1 VAGHVRG
8 VHAVVAPVVTWS
20 DGSGDDRR
28 PVRAGRR
35 PGGATLR
42 AEPPRVVD
50 AVGMIEF
57 ILSLLAM
64 GLVAGALG
72 RWLVPGE
79 DPMSVLW
86 TMGLGITGSYV
97 GGFLGWLILDHDL
110 DEGPLQIS
118 GYVGSVI
125 GAVLVLLVYNYVQG
139 HRASSR
145 SDV

>member
-1 VAGHVRG
+1 
-8 VHAVVAPVVTWS
+8 
-20 DGSGDDRR
+20 
-28 PVRAGRR
+28 
-35 PGGATLR
+35 
-42 AEPPRVVD
+42 
-50 AVGMIEF
+50 MIEF
-57 ILSLLAM
+57 ILSLLGM

-86 TMGLGITGSYV
+86 TIGLGITGSYV

>member
-1 VAGHVRG
+1 
-8 VHAVVAPVVTWS
+8 
-20 DGSGDDRR
+20 
-28 PVRAGRR
+28 
-35 PGGATLR
+35 
-42 AEPPRVVD
+42 
-50 AVGMIEF
+50 MIEH
-57 ILSLLAM
+57 ILSLLGM
-64 GLVAGALG
+64 GLVAGALA

-79 DPMSVLW
+79 DPMSILW
-86 TMGLGITGSYV
+86 TIALGITGSFV

-110 DEGPLQIS
+110 EEGVLQIS